1 MLRNLMICLPEATS
15 EPHVQSV
22 SSQSWQ
28 DGIWKLLCTRETSAC
43 TLQDCVGAALMDLS
57 IARLLLL
64 YPQLME
70 EARRTLEEG
79 GVQAPSVICNVTF
92 DKLYNLA
99 EPI

>member
-1 MLRNLMICLPEATS
+1 
-15 EPHVQSV
+15 
-22 SSQSWQ
+22 
-28 DGIWKLLCTRETSAC
+28 
-43 TLQDCVGAALMDLS
+43 MDLS

>member
-1 MLRNLMICLPEATS
+1 MICLPEATS

-64 YPQLME
+64 HPQLME
-70 EARRTLEEG
+70 EAWRTLEEG
-79 GVQAPSVICNVTF
+79 RVQAPSVICNVTF